1 MRRTLFSTSITIMHV
16 PCHEANLGDSRTS
29 PLDSTTLA
37 PALLLSLPF
46 LWVLLP
52 ETIASFYRKGT
63 EREEKRYHKWV
74 KSEKRYLSQVIQTN
88 INGHKSC

>member
-37 PALLLSLPF
+37 PALLLPLPF

-52 ETIASFYRKGT
+52 ETIASFYRKGS
-63 EREEKRYHKWV
+63 EREEKRYRSIGPKCV
-74 KSEKRYLSQVIQTN
+74 PISTSAVYN
-88 INGHKSC
+88 IPDSYT